1 MCMWSRGGASNIL
14 DGGESREKILQ
25 MWEHDEVSRTRHYF
39 AWFDDPIPF
48 RAKVVINGLL
58 RKLETMENTIDGESI
73 DGEEVDSKLPKPTE
87 SGGIGIVERAEFPRS
102 KIVVNQHP
110 L

>member
-1 MCMWSRGGASNIL
+1 MEDCKRRCVCGAEVVLLTSWTVENPRRRFFRC
-14 DGGESREKILQ
+14 GSMTKGS
-25 MWEHDEVSRTRHYF
+25 VSRTRHYF

-73 DGEEVDSKLPKPTE
+73 DGEEVDSKQPKPT
-87 SGGIGIVERAEFPRS
+87 
-102 KIVVNQHP
+102 
-110 L
+110 